1 MELLPK
7 LRGED
12 GGESVKYDLCGACA
26 AKMKEA
32 YKLKELER
40 PADNKITCDR
50 CGRRRYG
57 GKYELLP
64 KMEDRRDEND

>member
-1 MELLPK
+1 M
-7 LRGED
+7 R
-12 GGESVKYDLCGACA
+12 YDLCGACA
-26 AKMKEA
+26 AKMKES

-40 PADNKITCDR
+40 PADNKITCAH

-64 KMEDRRDEND
+64 KMEGRRDEVD